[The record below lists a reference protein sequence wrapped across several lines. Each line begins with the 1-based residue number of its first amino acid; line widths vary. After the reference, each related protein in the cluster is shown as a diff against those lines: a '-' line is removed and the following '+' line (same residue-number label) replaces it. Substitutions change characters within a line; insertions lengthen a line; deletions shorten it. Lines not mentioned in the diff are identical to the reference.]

1 MVRLSAGSQRAEP
14 QELIPSLKPPCPI
27 GSGREET
34 RNQAL
39 AELRTPVLPFKS
51 LWIGFLIDFT
61 CGGARWGNFRDL
73 WGYWRW
79 GSLGNSVVCGG
90 GEGAVPTPIILYL

>member
-1 MVRLSAGSQRAEP
+1 MVRLSAGSQREEP

-27 GSGREET
+27 RSGREET

-51 LWIGFLIDFT
+51 LWIGFLMDFT
-61 CGGARWGNFRDL
+61 WGGAKWGNFRDL

-79 GSLGNSVVCGG
+79 GSICKASEAGQRREPV
-90 GEGAVPTPIILYL
+90 EGA